1 MTASNMGER
10 IMRKLQAIST
20 VLLAIAFAHGAR
32 AAESGFGSIEARGND
47 GAIFEMA
54 ALDSDVDYAIGGLV
68 AEARI
73 HQRFV
78 NRSDTW
84 IDATYL
90 LPLPEGAAVHDLELH
105 VGGRTIV
112 GDIREKEQARR
123 EFVEAAAS
131 GRRASL
137 VETSRAQLF
146 RTSVANIGP
155 GEMIEVELRWWQ
167 PIAWRDDRFT
177 LTLPLTYTPR
187 YEPTP
192 VDDKGTAHGQANR
205 DDVHSLAAPSVRVSV
220 ALDAGVALT
229 RIDSPTHALRITG
242 SGSQRHVEFAAG
254 AVPADRDFV
263 LEWTPKLGDA
273 PLSSVLVE
281 RVDGHDY
288 ALAMLLPPAQLP
300 NPLPRELILVIDTS
314 GSMQGGSLQQ
324 AKAAL
329 DLALQSL
336 RPGDR
341 FNVIQ
346 FNSIVDSLFDDAA
359 AATPDNTRVAREWIA
374 GLRAN
379 GGTEMGIALER
390 ALAGTMPPGYVR
402 QIVFATDGAVD
413 DARGLYKTIERG
425 LGASRLFTIGIGS
438 APNAHFIERAATQ
451 GRGSSIV
458 VRRLDDVGERMR
470 ELFDKLDSP
479 ALRDVSLDWPGLA
492 ESYPSRLP
500 DLYRGE
506 PLLAVARLD
515 DMHGTLRA
523 NGTNSDAPWSATLA
537 LDRAKPASGIAR
549 LWAQRK
555 ADDLQRQLELGA
567 DADATRAAIVQLAL
581 EHHIVTPYTSLVAV
595 ERTPSVP
602 LDVDPTSV
610 RIANGMP
617 EGSVG
622 FAATAT
628 PATLETLLGLLLLAV
643 ATVVALVAQA
653 PRRLRETA

>member
-1 MTASNMGER
+1 
-10 IMRKLQAIST
+10 MRKLQGTFA

-32 AAESGFGSIEARGND
+32 AAESGFGSIEARSAG
-47 GAIFEMA
+47 GAAFEMA
-54 ALDSDVDYAIGGLV
+54 ALESDVDYAIGGLV

-112 GDIREKEQARR
+112 GDIREKERARS

-155 GEMIEVELRWWQ
+155 GETIEVELRWWQ

-187 YEPTP
+187 YEPAP
-192 VDDKGTAHGQANR
+192 AGADDGGPARG
-205 DDVHSLAAPSVRVSV
+205 APSNDDAHSPATPTVRVDVS
-220 ALDAGVALT
+220 LDAGVALAH
-229 RIDSPTHALRITG
+229 IDSPTHVLRVTG
-242 SGSQRHVEFAAG
+242 SGSQRHVEFADG

-263 LEWTPKLGDA
+263 LEWTPKLGA
-273 PLSSVLVE
+273 TPVSSVLVE
-281 RVDGHDY
+281 RVNGHDY

-300 NPLPRELILVIDTS
+300 NPLPRELVLVIDTS

-324 AKAAL
+324 AKASL

-336 RPGDR
+336 RSGDR

-346 FNSIVDSLFDDAA
+346 FNSSVEALFDEAV
-359 AATPDNTRVAREWIA
+359 AATPDNTRLAREWIA
-374 GLRAN
+374 ALRAD
-379 GGTEMGIALER
+379 GGTEMGIALQR
-390 ALAGTMPPGYVR
+390 ALAGNAPPGYVR

-413 DARGLYKTIERG
+413 DANGLYATIDRG

-451 GRGSSIV
+451 GRGSSVV

-470 ELFDKLDSP
+470 ELFAKLDSP
-479 ALRDVSLDWPGLA
+479 ALRDVSLDWPGPA
-492 ESYPSRLP
+492 QSYPSRLP

-515 DMHGTLRA
+515 GVRGTLRA
-523 NGTNSDAPWSATLA
+523 NGTSSDAPWSVALP

-567 DADATRAAIVQLAL
+567 DADSTRAAIVQLAI
-581 EHHIVTPYTSLVAV
+581 EHHIVTPYTSLVAI
-595 ERTPSVP
+595 ERTPSAP
-602 LDVDPTSV
+602 LDVDPTAV
-610 RIANGMP
+610 RIANGVP

-628 PATLETLLGLLLLAV
+628 PATLEALLGLLLLAV
-643 ATVVALVAQA
+643 AAAVALVGRT
-653 PRRLRETA
+653 PRRLRESA

>member
-1 MTASNMGER
+1 MT
-10 IMRKLQAIST
+10 KLRGILAA
-20 VLLAIAFAHGAR
+20 LLAMAFAHGAA
-32 AAESGFGSIEARGND
+32 AAENGFGSIQAQ
-47 GAIFEMA
+47 GANGESHAMA
-54 ALDSDVDYAIGGLV
+54 ALESDVDYRIGGLV

-78 NRSDTW
+78 NRSDTF

-90 LPLPEGAAVHDLELH
+90 LPLPEGAAVHDMELH

-112 GDIREKEQARR
+112 GEIREKEQART

-146 RTSVANIGP
+146 RTAVANIGP
-155 GEMIEVELRWWQ
+155 GETIEVELRWWQ

-177 LTLPLTYTPR
+177 LMLPLTYTPR
-187 YEPTP
+187 FEPGAS
-192 VDDKGTAHGQANR
+192 DGESAKQGQASN
-205 DDVHSLAAPSVRVSV
+205 DDVHAANAPRVRVNI
-220 ALDAGVALT
+220 ALDAGVPLL
-229 RIDSPTHALRITG
+229 RVDSPTHVLSVTG
-242 SGSQRHVEFAAG
+242 TGSQRHVEFADG

-263 LEWTPKLGDA
+263 LEWTPRLGAA
-273 PLSSVLVE
+273 PASSVLVE
-281 RVDGHDY
+281 HWNGHVY

-314 GSMQGGSLQQ
+314 GSMQGASMQQ

-336 RPGDR
+336 RPADR

-346 FNSIVDSLFDDAA
+346 FNSVVEPLFDTAV
-359 AATPDNTRVAREWIA
+359 AATPDNAHLAREWVA
-374 GLRAN
+374 SLRAD
-379 GGTEMGIALER
+379 GGTEMGHALER
-390 ALAGTMPPGYVR
+390 ALAGSTPPGYVR
-402 QIVFATDGAVD
+402 QVVFATDGAVD
-413 DARGLYKTIERG
+413 DASSLYATIERG

-451 GRGSSIV
+451 GRGSSVV
-458 VRRLDDVGERMR
+458 VRRLDDVGARMR
-470 ELFDKLDSP
+470 ELFAKLDSP
-479 ALRDVSLDWPGLA
+479 ALRDLSLDWPGEA
-492 ESYPSRLP
+492 ESYPARLP

-515 DMHGTLRA
+515 DMRGTLKA
-523 NGTNSDAPWSATLA
+523 SGSSSDAPWHAALA

-555 ADDLQRQLELGA
+555 ADELQRQLDLGA
-567 DADATRAAIVQLAL
+567 DRDATRAAILQLAL
-581 EHHIVTPYTSLVAV
+581 EHHLVTPYTSLVAV
-595 ERTPSVP
+595 ERAPSVP
-602 LDVDPTSV
+602 TDVDPASV
-610 RIANGMP
+610 RIANGLP
-617 EGSVG
+617 EGSVD

-628 PATLETLLGLLLLAV
+628 PATLEALLGLLLFACAAAV
-643 ATVVALVAQA
+643 AFAARTA
-653 PRRLRETA
+653 PRMRARA